1 MTKIKMERTAMP
13 TITTK
18 DLPSREERREIG
30 KKARAI
36 YEPLR
41 EKLERDHWG
50 EYITINIDNGDY
62 VVASEHEEA
71 VKKMRTKYPD
81 QLFFTIRIGYR
92 AIAHFRGLG
101 ATDGL
106 RPEGV
111 RQ

>member
-1 MTKIKMERTAMP
+1 MP
-13 TITTK
+13 AITTK
-18 DLPSREERREIG
+18 NLPSREERREIG

-41 EKLERDHWG
+41 EKLEKDHWG
-50 EYITINIDNGDY
+50 EYITINVENGDY
-62 VVASEHEEA
+62 AVAPEHMEA
-71 VKKMRTKYPD
+71 VKKMREKYPGV
-81 QLFFTIRIGYR
+81 LFYTIRIGYR

-106 RPEGV
+106 RPEGL